1 MPCHRHSSFCS
12 HPLSAPQAGG
22 SLVPPGGIA
31 EPQQAAGSH
40 SSPEQ
45 HRAQLP
51 QLPCAIPTVRD
62 PRQAGAWLP
71 EGSTQ
76 QPLPNCQ
83 SGWEETAPAGN
94 MRVLL
99 GAASTLMERQG
110 SGGTSHSTAST
121 PLRGNV
127 ERPALL
133 PHVAAVYNSSAA
145 LIIISPLLHSTW
157 GAAQSKGSGMLHQSL
172 QLCLCSV
179 LLQLSCSHLLLLH
192 LLSPPPPTH
201 PTPHVAS
208 LIATISISFPQFC
221 T

>member
-1 MPCHRHSSFCS
+1 MSTGSSRAGKASPLQHILSKMVGLNPAMPDGRSRTVPCHRHSSFCS

-83 SGWEETAPAGN
+83 SGGEETAPAGN

-99 GAASTLMERQG
+99 GAASTLMEKGTLLERQG

-127 ERPALL
+127 ERVQQCTTALQ
-133 PHVAAVYNSSAA
+133 H
-145 LIIISPLLHSTW
+145 
-157 GAAQSKGSGMLHQSL
+157 
-172 QLCLCSV
+172 
-179 LLQLSCSHLLLLH
+179 
-192 LLSPPPPTH
+192 
-201 PTPHVAS
+201 
-208 LIATISISFPQFC
+208 
-221 T
+221 